1 MIDRPAPALCNE
13 EKCGRRSCSSQE
25 RQPFYDYRT
34 LRVRRNERQPMCV
47 CACVR
52 VRLCRRL
59 CVPADKRER
68 KEKTF
73 LSLIYKLREEKRLF
87 RRAHERGCPP
97 LLLRVK
103 MYERTERP
111 NAQGQRR
118 KLFKKRQISVRMQ
131 GLLWCCAAACAPVCP
146 SCRRLHALSSAST
159 ILFIT
164 TCASVK
170 KKKMEDTMNH

>member
-1 MIDRPAPALCNE
+1 MQRREVWKAKLLVTRETAVLRLQDSARASERTSTDVCVCVRACTSVSSSLCA
-13 EKCGRRSCSSQE
+13 CRQE
-25 RQPFYDYRT
+25 R
-34 LRVRRNERQPMCV
+34 
-47 CACVR
+47 
-52 VRLCRRL
+52 
-59 CVPADKRER
+59 K
-68 KEKTF
+68 KKKTF

-87 RRAHERGCPP
+87 RRAHERGGPP